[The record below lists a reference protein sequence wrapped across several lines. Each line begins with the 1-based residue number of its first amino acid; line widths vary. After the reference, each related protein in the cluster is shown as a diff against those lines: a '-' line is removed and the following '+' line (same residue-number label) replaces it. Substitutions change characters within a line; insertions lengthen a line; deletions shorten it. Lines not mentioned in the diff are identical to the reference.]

1 MSAIHPLELPW
12 AAVSCWAIQSLMICT
27 APVLDAFDG
36 ITDVDAV
43 ALIVMDTSV
52 THDAPLFPQALTCT
66 V

>member
-1 MSAIHPLELPW
+1 
-12 AAVSCWAIQSLMICT
+12 MICT